1 MTQGDLAHFGRDR
14 RHIFRTDGTQSARGG
29 ALPRA
34 FLMAPA
40 SQFKV
45 VGPFAVKPARC
56 AHESGTPVGDAGVG
70 GVRALWAAGDF
81 AHGKTMHGRVLHECG
96 RSGCVT
102 ERSMSLPPAWLR
114 RRKGACAAWTL
125 SRKRRDENSSLG
137 PVAIGNRCG
146 TGRMDGMLNAVP
158 AAIYCRARDAGSR
171 PHFPPRFRGPGT
183 ETAIAP
189 GPRQCR
195 GPRRRPDAPR

>member
-14 RHIFRTDGTQSARGG
+14 RRIFRTDGTQSARAG

-102 ERSMSLPPAWLR
+102 ERSMSLPRHGSVAG
-114 RRKGACAAWTL
+114 KGLAPRGRSAVNAGMRTRVSARWP
-125 SRKRRDENSSLG
+125 S
-137 PVAIGNRCG
+137 G
-146 TGRMDGMLNAVP
+146 TG
-158 AAIYCRARDAGSR
+158 AGQA
-171 PHFPPRFRGPGT
+171 
-183 ETAIAP
+183 EWMV
-189 GPRQCR
+189 C
-195 GPRRRPDAPR
+195 